1 MKKKIVSLLLLLCIL
16 CTSLLS
22 ACDNQGMGQPSES
35 ESNQSEFVATNAL
48 EAMQHINTHEL
59 NIIDDNYRN
68 VYEIM
73 PFSFCDGNGDKSG
86 DIQGIIS
93 KLSYIK
99 DLGFNAIWLT
109 PVQPSPTY
117 HKYDTTDYYDIDPD
131 FGTMADYEQLI
142 EECHKM
148 GIDVYMDLVVNH
160 TSNYHPWFTEMTDYL
175 RTLVPGEIPSASDC
189 KYINYYVLQKEG
201 GSGFSK
207 IAGTQYYYECQ
218 FWTGMPDLNL
228 DSPIVRQ
235 EIDKIVKF
243 WLDKGVD
250 GFRLDAVTSYYTGN
264 DEKNIEFLTWL
275 NKCVKEKKPDA
286 YIVGECWTNSV
297 TYAKYY
303 QSGVDSFFNF
313 DFAIHSGT
321 IANTL
326 KFGSAKGYA
335 NKIVSIK
342 DMIDANS
349 STAIDAGFTTNHDN
363 DRLAGA
369 LPGAKGKLKMAQA
382 MAMMIGGSYYLY
394 YGDEIGM
401 KGSGDDENKRAP
413 MQWVEDP
420 YGSGMCLGCT
430 TKEIKHTNGTVASHL
445 EDKDSLYYY
454 VQQAVSIRNM
464 FPEIARGETSVISE
478 CTNEDVVVLKKSYN
492 GEELL
497 IVMNISEN
505 ANTVDLSN
513 VSINGK
519 EAGKFEVVGTLLD
532 TAEMVGVE
540 GSTLQMPGYSIEFV
554 K

>member
-1 MKKKIVSLLLLLCIL
+1 MKKKVLSVFLLICIL
-16 CTSLLS
+16 CTSLLT
-22 ACDNQGMGQPSES
+22 ACGEPGNTNPSDGEDT
-35 ESNQSEFVATNAL
+35 FVATNAL
-48 EAMQHINTHEL
+48 EAMQHINTQEL

-73 PFSFCDGNGDKSG
+73 PYSFCDGNGDKIG
-86 DIQGIIS
+86 DIQGIIG

-109 PVQPSPTY
+109 PIQPSPTY
-117 HKYDTTDYYDIDPD
+117 HKYDTTDYYDIDPE
-131 FGTMADYEQLI
+131 FGTMADYEKLI

-160 TSNYHPWFTEMTDYL
+160 TSDKHPWFTEMCEYL
-175 RTLVPGEIPSASDC
+175 RTLVPGEVPSGADC
-189 KYINYYVLQKEG
+189 KYVNYYVLKKEG
-201 GSGFSK
+201 GSGFTK
-207 IAGTQYYYECQ
+207 VPGTQYYYECQ
-218 FWTGMPDLNL
+218 FWSGMPDLNL
-228 DSPIVRQ
+228 DSPLVRQ

-264 DEKNIEFLTWL
+264 NTKNIEFLSWL
-275 NKCVKEKKPDA
+275 NNCVKAKKADA
-286 YIVGECWTNSV
+286 YIVGECWTDSV
-297 TYAKYY
+297 TYTNYY
-303 QSGVDSFFNF
+303 ASGCDSFFSF
-313 DFAIHSGT
+313 EFAVNNGV
-321 IANTL
+321 IASTL
-326 KFGSAKGYA
+326 RGGNASAFG
-335 NKIVSIK
+335 NKIVTVEQMMKAKNPDGIS
-342 DMIDANS
+342 
-349 STAIDAGFTTNHDN
+349 AGFTSNHDN
-363 DRLAGA
+363 ARVAGT

-394 YGDEIGM
+394 YGDEVGM

-413 MQWVEDP
+413 MQWIDDP
-420 YGSGMCLGCT
+420 FGEGMCIGCT
-430 TKEIKHTNGTVASHL
+430 TETITHTNGTVSSQQ
-445 EDKDSLYYY
+445 EDKNSLYYY
-454 VQQAVSIRNM
+454 VQQAVRIRNT

-478 CTNEDVVVLKKSYN
+478 VSNKDVVVLKKTYN

-540 GSTLQMPGYSIEFV
+540 GSTLQMPGYSIEFL